1 MFTGIVEELGEVAG
15 MRRIGRNSLLEVKA
29 ARVCADAKAG
39 DSIAVN
45 GVCLTVFKKQNNVL
59 GFEVM
64 PQTLRASNLG
74 SLRLKDKVNL
84 ERSLKVGDRVSGHF
98 VYGHIDCLGTI
109 RRKSFVRGNL
119 CFNIAVPP
127 GFISGVILRG
137 SIAVDGISLTVQDKN
152 SNAFSVFVIPHTRKN
167 TTLGFR
173 RASDR
178 VNLELDKLGAPFLLS
193 T

>member
-29 ARVCADAKAG
+29 ASVCADAKAG

-59 GFEVM
+59 SFEVM
-64 PQTLRASNLG
+64 PQTLRVSNLG

-119 CFNIAVPP
+119 CFDIAVPS
-127 GFISGVILRG
+127 GFISGISLRG
-137 SIAVDGISLTVQDKN
+137 SIAVDGISLTVQDKK
-152 SNAFSVFVIPHTRKN
+152 SNCFCVYVIPHTYKN

-178 VNLELDKLGAPFLLS
+178 VNLELDKGHPLR
-193 T
+193 